1 MTTQQVII
9 SASPEQVDI
18 LLAELGEIHFD
29 IFEDS
34 DTGLIAYCQTD
45 LFDLALFSEVI
56 KRYEVLGPISFQI
69 NEIEKQNWNAVW
81 ESNYD
86 PIRIS
91 NQVFIRANFHESEPG
106 YAMEIIINPKMSF
119 GTGHHQTTAL
129 MVEALLEIN
138 LTNKT
143 VLDAG
148 TGTGILAFVACKRG
162 ALRVHGF
169 DIDSWAVENSIEN
182 AGLNDCTSVTF
193 SLGNIRD
200 EDATV
205 YDVLIAN
212 INRNILLDELEE
224 YAKRIRSGGYL
235 FLSGFYTS
243 DVSLLAEAAS
253 LHGLTLQVQSEKEQ
267 WACLRLLKA

>member
-45 LFDLALFSEVI
+45 LFDLSLFSEVI

-106 YAMEIIINPKMSF
+106 NHYQI
-119 GTGHHQTTAL
+119 
-129 MVEALLEIN
+129 
-138 LTNKT
+138 
-143 VLDAG
+143 
-148 TGTGILAFVACKRG
+148 
-162 ALRVHGF
+162 
-169 DIDSWAVENSIEN
+169 
-182 AGLNDCTSVTF
+182 
-193 SLGNIRD
+193 
-200 EDATV
+200 
-205 YDVLIAN
+205 
-212 INRNILLDELEE
+212 
-224 YAKRIRSGGYL
+224 
-235 FLSGFYTS
+235 LSGLS
-243 DVSLLAEAAS
+243 AA
-253 LHGLTLQVQSEKEQ
+253 
-267 WACLRLLKA
+267 RLENHAIVLST